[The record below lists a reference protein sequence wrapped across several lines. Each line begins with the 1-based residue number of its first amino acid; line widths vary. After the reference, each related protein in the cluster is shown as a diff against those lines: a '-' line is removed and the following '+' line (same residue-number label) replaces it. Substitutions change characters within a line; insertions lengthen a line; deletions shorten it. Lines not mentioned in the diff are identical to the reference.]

1 MDQHAEN
8 YTEPLRDV
16 APGPAPGAAA
26 ETTAGAA
33 AGGPAGTPA
42 DTAAQ
47 RPDDTAGE
55 GPLWDPAKAEEL
67 RGRWH
72 DVQTRFVDDPKGS
85 LSSAKALIDE
95 AVHGLE
101 DGVRDREEAFGRS
114 GARISDSTEGMRATI
129 QQYHH
134 LLDRLLSV

>member
-1 MDQHAEN
+1 MDQQAEKP
-8 YTEPLRDV
+8 TRPLRDAV
-16 APGPAPGAAA
+16 PGPPPGA
-26 ETTAGAA
+26 
-33 AGGPAGTPA
+33 PAGTTPV
-42 DTAAQ
+42 DTAAHQ
-47 RPDDTAGE
+47 PDDTAAE

-72 DVQTRFVDDPKGS
+72 DVQTKFVDDPKGS
-85 LSSAKALIDE
+85 LSSAKALVDE

-101 DGVRDREEAFGRS
+101 DSVRDREEAFGRS
-114 GARISDSTEGMRATI
+114 GARISDSTEGMRATV